1 LPSIINA
8 SSSGSGGIVQ
18 TADASGVLQLQSNGT
33 TALTVDTSANV
44 GIGATPTEKLT
55 VNGNIKLGTSGTAFI
70 YGPSTTGRSII
81 SNSDSTAYMVL
92 YGSSYGSSVDSFLQ
106 FTAGTT
112 STTVLNANGAL
123 SLAGAVRTATG
134 VGITFPATQSASSDA
149 NTLDDYEEGTWT
161 PVFKCT
167 SVNPTYTATSA
178 IGKYTKIGNVVYYSF
193 YLYSS
198 GGATGGSGD
207 VYIGNLPF
215 NALADGR
222 HPRGLPTYLYWGSA
236 DKWAASGRNGL
247 GWAAVS
253 GPDLILYAANQV
265 YANGIFEMGGTG
277 FYYV

>member
-1 LPSIINA
+1 MASIINA

-33 TALTVDTSANV
+33 TSLQVDTSGNV
-44 GIGATPTEKLT
+44 GIGTTSANGYKLAI
-55 VNGNIKLGTSGTAFI
+55 G
-70 YGPSTTGRSII
+70 
-81 SNSDSTAYMVL
+81 D
-92 YGSSYGSSVDSFLQ
+92 GSSNRGRIYLKG
-106 FTAGTT
+106 
-112 STTVLNANGAL
+112 
-123 SLAGAVRTATG
+123 ATG
-134 VGITFPATQSASSDA
+134 GNYPEINIDDTMNSSGKNYQIYSTGGVLKTSNQTDGVVSFVSNAFGIGLGDNAAVDGTGIRFPATQSASTNA

-167 SVNPTYTATSA
+167 SVNPTYTASSA

-193 YLYSS
+193 YLYAS

-222 HPRGLPTYLYWGSA
+222 HPRALPSYLYWGSA
-236 DKWAASGRNGL
+236 NKWAADGRNGI
-247 GWAAVS
+247 GWVAAG
-253 GPDLILYAANQV
+253 GPDLYLYASSV
-265 YANGIFEMGGTG
+265 TYANGVFEMGGTG